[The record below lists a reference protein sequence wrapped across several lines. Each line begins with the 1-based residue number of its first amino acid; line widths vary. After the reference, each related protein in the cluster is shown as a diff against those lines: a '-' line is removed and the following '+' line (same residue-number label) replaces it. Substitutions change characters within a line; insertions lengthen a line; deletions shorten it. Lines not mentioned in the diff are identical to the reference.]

1 VKENIKKNE
10 AFIEGV
16 LVSLLG
22 LVVFMLVVYWGER
35 EREREREGKT
45 WEEIG
50 ERPCVCFRIIII
62 HWVAT
67 VLPNPMV

>member
-35 EREREREGKT
+35 ERERERRENLGGNRRET
-45 WEEIG
+45 
-50 ERPCVCFRIIII
+50 VCMF
-62 HWVAT
+62 
-67 VLPNPMV
+67 

>member
-35 EREREREGKT
+35 ERERERERRENLGGNRRET
-45 WEEIG
+45 
-50 ERPCVCFRIIII
+50 VCMF
-62 HWVAT
+62 
-67 VLPNPMV
+67 